1 MTVSADKH
9 RNSRLP
15 VMVNTDELALLN
27 LVAEH
32 AGLGTGTWARERLL
46 VAARR
51 ELIDYVMRIPL
62 KWDACDGV
70 SETGACVL
78 GMGHK
83 GRHFHA

>member
-51 ELIDYVMRIPL
+51 ELIDYVISAGSPSSTKQTIEHSARAMRLSKP
-62 KWDACDGV
+62 C
-70 SETGACVL
+70 
-78 GMGHK
+78 
-83 GRHFHA
+83 R